1 MHKTKKAI
9 DSAVHRYIAD
19 IEETYPGI
27 RAQCDLAPSDGHDAW
42 VILELTEQRQDL
54 HDELM
59 KATYRLSNAY
69 YDADG
74 VSIVAII
81 TTKQPEGANHG

>member
-9 DSAVHRYIAD
+9 ASTVQRYIAD
-19 IEETYPGI
+19 IEEQYPHLE
-27 RAQCDLAPSDGHDAW
+27 AACDLAPSDGHDAW
-42 VILELTEQRQDL
+42 VILELPEQRQDL

-59 KATYRLSNAY
+59 SATYRLSNAY
-69 YDADG
+69 YDSDG

-81 TTKQPEGANHG
+81 TTKQPEGAHHG